1 MRTYI
6 LYGFGILLC
15 ISGIGYLAVEYVN
28 YISEPGKLVCLMLI
42 VGMLGFLGKYF
53 EKIGW

>member
-15 ISGIGYLAVEYVN
+15 IAGIGYLASEYVN
-28 YISEPGKLVCLMLI
+28 YISEPGKLVCLILI

>member
-15 ISGIGYLAVEYVN
+15 VSGMGYIAFEYVK
-28 YISEPGKLVCLMLI
+28 YLSDPGRLGCLILI
-42 VGMLGFLGKYF
+42 VGVFGFLGKYF